1 MGSKRTA
8 WHFFFCLLLRRYGPS
23 MFEVRD
29 EVRLSEEPPRIDYL
43 LLRRTDAT
51 LGATAAQT
59 LVALW
64 PLLPLVTIAEL
75 KSIGRRYGRGE
86 LDRLWSYAHAYYAAE
101 HASLAER
108 SHLAT
113 LLLVPGRTP
122 TLDIDVEKMGLVWES
137 VGAGYWRLTGGLFAL
152 YVVEIDVVADQPDED
167 LLALYSHHQ
176 VRTPRATR
184 FWGELTG
191 AEANMV
197 AQNLEGYEEE
207 IKNIVSALPLEQRL
221 TGVSPEQLAA
231 CLSPEQRLAGLSP
244 EQIAARL
251 SPEQRLAGLPPEQ
264 LAARLSPEQIVLSL
278 PDDALRALSADY
290 LSRLSP
296 DTLAAIRRRLG
307 QQAQ

>member
-1 MGSKRTA
+1 VIRTDA
-8 WHFFFCLLLRRYGPS
+8 RSLHLHGGAHYGPS
-23 MFEVRD
+23 IFEVRD
-29 EVRLSEEPPRIDYL
+29 EVQLSEEPLRMDYL
-43 LLRRTDAT
+43 LLRRTDAA

-59 LVALW
+59 LLALW
-64 PLLPLVTIAEL
+64 QLLPLVTIAEL

-122 TLDIDVEKMGLVWES
+122 TLDTDVEKMNLAWQDL
-137 VGAGYWRLTGGLFAL
+137 GAGYWRLTGGLFTL

-167 LLALYSHHQ
+167 LLALYSQHQ

-191 AEANMV
+191 AEANMD
-197 AQNLEGYEEE
+197 AQNLEGYEDE
-207 IKNIVSALPLEQRL
+207 IKNIMSALPLEQRL
-221 TGVSPEQLAA
+221 AGVSPEQLAA
-231 CLSPEQRLAGLSP
+231 RLSPEQRLAGLSP
-244 EQIAARL
+244 EQL
-251 SPEQRLAGLPPEQ
+251 
-264 LAARLSPEQIVLSL
+264 VLSL
-278 PDDALRALSADY
+278 PDEALRALSADY
-290 LSRLSP
+290 LSHLSP
-296 DTLAAIRRRLG
+296 DTLAAIRKRLG